1 MKALLKKLSC
11 FLLSVFMFVCPIY
24 SNANFHNSLLEVHA
38 EDNIYSNEQLGYILA
53 LWLAGMGINVITQSN
68 DIGNWLNDKYLDFL
82 RGVKKF
88 NDETMERVE
97 KLRQSQT
104 FDDKGKI
111 FEVPSELYNL
121 YSDFVTYLKNEN
133 SITPKYTATIGVSSI
148 NSYVTGTIAVSSRE
162 AGYDNNYIYYYDCDG
177 SRCGGYGIHTM
188 YFYSYSNFT
197 VTQYCI
203 DRKTGKKNSI
213 YKIDSYKENDYY
225 KAYDVST
232 YNNNPPYLTDM
243 YPNAFISTSD
253 ANNVYSWK
261 DRILGNSNVLNY
273 DVNADGTLNLDDRV
287 VSTDE
292 EGKLDM
298 TKVKGFGTDTTLD
311 TIYSEV
317 KQWIL
322 SDNWPTDFPLAEA
335 KPITVP
341 EPTTEPL
348 PTTEP
353 VPTTEPAP
361 TPFPPGEI
369 ENYQTPSLT
378 NVFPFCIPYD
388 VVSFFGV
395 LNAEPQA
402 PKWTFDLNNISEGYK
417 LTIDM
422 KDYEKIIV
430 VFRYGMLGLFIIGL
444 ILITR
449 YIVGGQ

>member
-1 MKALLKKLSC
+1 MKALLRKTFC
-11 FLLSVFMFVCPIY
+11 FIISILLFACPIY
-24 SNANFHNSLLEVHA
+24 SNANYHNSLLEVHA
-38 EDNIYSNEQLGYILA
+38 EDNIYSSEQLGYILA
-53 LWLAGMGINVITQSN
+53 LWLAGMGINVITKSN

-82 RGVKKF
+82 RGVKNF
-88 NDETMERVE
+88 NDATMERVE

-133 SITPKYTATIGVSSI
+133 SIAPNYTATIGVSSI
-148 NSYVTGTIAVSSRE
+148 NSYVTGTLSVSSRD
-162 AGYDNNYIYYYDCDG
+162 AGYDNNYMYYYDLDG
-177 SRCGGYGIHTM
+177 SRCGGYGLNHL

-197 VTQYCI
+197 VTRYCI
-203 DRKTGKKNSI
+203 DRKGNKNSVHEMPAFR
-213 YKIDSYKENDYY
+213 ENDYY
-225 KAYDVST
+225 KTYDTST
-232 YNNNPPYLTDM
+232 YNNNPPFLTDI
-243 YPNAFISTSD
+243 YPNVFLSSSD
-253 ANNVYSWK
+253 ADNVLSWK
-261 DRILGNSNVLNY
+261 DRILGNSNVLNF

-298 TKVKGFGTDTTLD
+298 TKVKGFGVDTTLD

-322 SDNWPTDFPLAEA
+322 ADNWPTDFPLAEA
-335 KPITVP
+335 KPIAVP

-353 VPTTEPAP
+353 IPTEQPDNP
-361 TPFPPGEI
+361 PFDGEI
-369 ENYQTPSLT
+369 TDYQTPSLT
-378 NVFPFCIPYD
+378 TVFPFCVPYD
-388 VVSFFGV
+388 VIKFFGV
-395 LNAEPQA
+395 LNAEPKA

-422 KDYEKIIV
+422 KDYESIIV